1 MMNKTTWKIIYWVN
15 WVIIA
20 GFWWSNSGSFFQGD
34 LNDILIALGR
44 LAGLVAGYMILL
56 QFFFMG
62 RTPYLERVFGLD
74 KLSQIH
80 HSNGL
85 RGFYFLVLHPLL
97 LVLGYRAFKEQ
108 SIWSQVKDFFINYEY
123 VNFAIIGFLFFVVI
137 VASSIY
143 ISRRRLKYESWYFV
157 HLLAY
162 LAVFGSFWHQIKI
175 GEDLLAS
182 QIFYWY
188 WIGLYTFVFANH
200 IVFRFAR
207 PVYRYFKHQFFVE
220 NVVRE
225 NYNTVSIYIGGKDL
239 DKFNIHAGQF
249 MIFRFLAKGYWW
261 QAHPFSMSM
270 MPNGK
275 QLRVTIKNVGDFT
288 AKIQEVKVGT
298 KIFIDGPYGVFTDLF
313 GVSEKVLMIAGGIG
327 ITPIRSLMERLL
339 SKGKDVTLLYSA
351 RTEKDIVFK
360 REIDEVANKYGGKV
374 IYVVSDEPGFNGEKG
389 RLDQEKIKALV
400 PDLNMREVFLCGPPP
415 MMDAVISSLKNLGA
429 SNLKIHFEKFSMG

>member
-1 MMNKTTWKIIYWVN
+1 M
-15 WVIIA
+15 A
-20 GFWWSNSGSFFQGD
+20 
-34 LNDILIALGR
+34 A
-44 LAGLVAGYMILL
+44 YMILL

-85 RGFYFLVLHPLL
+85 RGFYFLVLHPIFLI
-97 LVLGYRAFKEQ
+97 LGYRVLKEQ
-108 SIWSQVKDFFINYEY
+108 SIWSQIKDFFLNYEY

-143 ISRRRLKYESWYFV
+143 ISRKRLRYESWYFV

-162 LAVFGSFWHQIKI
+162 LAVFGSFWHQISL
-175 GEDLLAS
+175 GEDLLVSAV
-182 QIFYWY
+182 FYWY

-200 IVFRFAR
+200 LAFRFAR
-207 PVYRYFKHQFFVE
+207 LVYKFFKHQFFVE
-220 NVVRE
+220 RVVRE
-225 NYNTVSIYIGGKDL
+225 NYNTISVYIGGRNL

-249 MIFRFLAKGYWW
+249 MIFRFLAKGFWW
-261 QAHPFSMSM
+261 QAHPFSLSIL
-270 MPNGK
+270 PDGK
-275 QLRVTIKNVGDFT
+275 KLRITIKNVGDFT
-288 AKIQEVKVGT
+288 AKAQEIKEGT
-298 KIFIDGPYGVFTDLF
+298 KVFIDGPYGVFTDLF

-360 REIDEVANKYGGKV
+360 REIDEVAKKYGGKV
-374 IYVVSDEPGFNGEKG
+374 VYVVSDEPNFSGEKG

-400 PDLNMREVFLCGPPP
+400 PDLNTREVFLCGPPP
-415 MMDAVISSLKNLGA
+415 MMEAVILSLKNLDT
-429 SNLKIHFEKFSMG
+429 SISRIHFEKFSMG